1 MKLFKKKSG
10 HTEKTSQRILDSVN
24 EFGEKASQHFSERF
38 VARLKNVAEVRLWV
52 AEWALLVLLVFLLA
66 IVQQIWYNESFET
79 EAYTRGGEYSE
90 ATLGRVNSMN
100 PLYATTS
107 SEKVLAKLLFANLV
121 APDVSGHLKNELAKS
136 VTADDKGKNWT
147 LKLREGLTWSDGEP
161 ITADDVIYTIKLIN
175 DSSAKTTV
183 SVDFSSVEIEKVD
196 DLTVKFALPSVYT
209 DFVDSLEF
217 PLVPEHILG
226 QVSPALVY
234 ENNFSKNPIGSGP
247 FVLNAVQSTQTSS
260 DLQTIY
266 LNRNEKYFK
275 PTTKLNNFT
284 LKTYESSE
292 KIVEAMRNAE
302 VMATAELSEEE
313 TQGLPGDI
321 NRRNSLING
330 GAFAFLN
337 TQNDILK
344 NVKVRQAIA
353 MGVDME
359 AVRAD
364 IEAAK
369 LLDYPILENQLE
381 LEWPELHAHDEAA
394 ARRMLQDA
402 GYMYEGEKLFTKEGE
417 EVPINLAVRKRSSEL
432 VKVAQKFAEQ
442 LEVLGFAVNLNI
454 YDESQNTSDFFST
467 VVRQRDYDILFYEVD
482 LGVSA
487 DPFVYYSSTQAT
499 DSGWNFSNYSN
510 AMVDAALLTARST
523 TNLSLRNVKL
533 ESFLKYWVNDVP
545 AIGLYRSSII
555 YSFSRNTL
563 IYSEDAQ
570 LTDALDR
577 FSEVQYWASARKH
590 VNLTP

>member
-10 HTEKTSQRILDSVN
+10 QKEKTSQKILDSVN

-38 VARLKNVAEVRLWV
+38 IARLKNVAEVRLWV

-66 IVQQIWYNESFET
+66 IVQQIWYNGSFEA
-79 EAYTRGGEYSE
+79 EAYTGGGEYSE

-121 APDVSGHLKNELAKS
+121 SPDVSGHLKNELAKS
-136 VTADDKGKNWT
+136 VTTDEKGKDWT
-147 LKLREGLTWSDGEP
+147 LTLRENLHWSDGEP

-183 SVDFSSVEIEKVD
+183 SANFSSVEIEKID
-196 DLTVKFALPSVYT
+196 DLTVKFIVPGVYT

-226 QVSPALVY
+226 EVSPALVY
-234 ENNFSKNPIGSGP
+234 ENNFSKNPVGSGP
-247 FVLNAVQSTQTSS
+247 FVLNAVQSSQTSGS
-260 DLQTIY
+260 MQTIY
-266 LNRNEKYFK
+266 LNRNDNYFK

-284 LKTYESSE
+284 LKTYESSS
-292 KIVEAMRNAE
+292 KIIEAMQNSE
-302 VMATAELSEEE
+302 VMATAELNAEE
-313 TQGLPGDI
+313 TQHLPGDI

-330 GAFAFLN
+330 GAFAFFN
-337 TQNDILK
+337 TQSDALK
-344 NVKVRQAIA
+344 NVKIRQAIA
-353 MGVDME
+353 TGVNME
-359 AVRAD
+359 EVRAD
-364 IEAAK
+364 IELAK
-369 LLDYPILENQLE
+369 ILDYPILENQLQ
-381 LEWPELHAHDEAA
+381 LEWPELREHDEAA
-394 ARRMLQDA
+394 ARKMLQSA
-402 GYMYEGEKLFTKEGE
+402 GYVYEGEKLFTQDGE
-417 EVPINLAVRKRSSEL
+417 EVPLNLAVRKRSAEL
-432 VKVAQKFAEQ
+432 VEVAKKFAEQ
-442 LEVLGFAVNLNI
+442 LEILGFAVNLNI
-454 YDESQNTSDFFST
+454 YDETQNVADFFST

-510 AMVDAALLTARST
+510 ALVDAALLSARST
-523 TNLSLRNVKL
+523 TNLSLRNVKY

-545 AIGLYRSSII
+545 AIGLYRSSIV

-563 IYSEDAQ
+563 IYGEDAQ

-577 FSEVQYWASARKH
+577 FAEVQYWASARKH

>member
-183 SVDFSSVEIEKVD
+183 SVDFSSVGIEKVD

-292 KIVEAMRNAE
+292 KIVEAMRNSE

-394 ARRMLQDA
+394 ARKMLQDA
-402 GYMYEGEKLFTKEGE
+402 GYVYEGEKLFTKEGE
-417 EVPINLAVRKRSSEL
+417 EVPINLVVRKRSSEL

>member
-183 SVDFSSVEIEKVD
+183 SVDFSSVGIEKVD

-292 KIVEAMRNAE
+292 KIVEAMRNSE

-381 LEWPELHAHDEAA
+381 LEWPELHVHDEAA
-394 ARRMLQDA
+394 ARKMLQDA
-402 GYMYEGEKLFTKEGE
+402 GYVYEGEKLFTKEGE
-417 EVPINLAVRKRSSEL
+417 EVPINLVVRKRSSEL